1 MRNFHDNYHN
11 HVIFGIEACK
21 QKYFHGNI
29 FLQNYQ
35 ENWRKMSL
43 ENLYVV
49 LLHGIEN
56 ILLICPLL
64 YLYNAASTRHKLL
77 EDTVGAVPLEIEA
90 MNRIFWLLII
100 AVLLI
105 TLSSP
110 LQVALLYAF
119 NKYGHPWKR
128 FFNEFCFKDK
138 QSREFGVICE
148 PEQNNNIPVSFIEIS
163 NDVCEAEDKR
173 KGISTWIMIYL
184 TP

>member
-1 MRNFHDNYHN
+1 MR
-11 HVIFGIEACK
+11 
-21 QKYFHGNI
+21 
-29 FLQNYQ
+29 
-35 ENWRKMSL
+35 L

-110 LQVALLYAF
+110 LQVTLLYAF

-128 FFNEFCFKDK
+128 FFNEFCFDF
-138 QSREFGVICE
+138 SAVIEREHVQGVQRTHFEVRHFMENFLISIRHQLLFETNLIRIVFLTKLCSVTLISYCTHSPIC
-148 PEQNNNIPVSFIEIS
+148 PVT
-163 NDVCEAEDKR
+163 KPTL
-173 KGISTWIMIYL
+173 GH
-184 TP
+184 